1 MQRLVHRV
9 YHANPPGGSGRYVP
23 TPLDGAERYD
33 PATGR
38 WQAVGNLAAARE
50 GHTATLLDGGAVL
63 VVGGID
69 AQAGIPASNVLV
81 EELYDPVSATWVAAG
96 TSTVGSI
103 ANSATLLRD
112 GTVLVA
118 GGDLLPAQTPV
129 DTVERF
135 AGGDC
140 R

>member
-1 MQRLVHRV
+1 MSTRGEHLVLGDR
-9 YHANPPGGSGRYVP
+9 GF
-23 TPLDGAERYD
+23 
-33 PATGR
+33 ATG
-38 WQAVGNLAAARE
+38 GGTIARL
-50 GHTATLLDGGAVL
+50 TAPAFSKVLDAIDRRL

-103 ANSATLLRD
+103 ANSVTLLRD

-118 GGDLLPAQTPV
+118 SGDFLPAQTPV